1 MREVASYLFYSK
13 QPTKQDGSITNHISL
28 QETKEQEKRLQDWCF
43 AVNFAEFLRRP
54 LFKNTYDRCFWRWAW
69 QNQTN
74 ANGILI
80 EQMLSLNDSFWIIL
94 STHQNG
100 HVVTFFYSRP
110 KVKMRQNWMENSFF
124 ILFEKGNFSLD
135 GSAITPNVPP
145 QLYHWYFTELYS
157 PVTSSLHSSCKTY
170 IKGE

>member
-54 LFKNTYDRCFWRWAW
+54 LFKNTYGRCFWRWAW

-74 ANGILI
+74 ANDILI

-110 KVKMRQNWMENSFF
+110 KVKMRQNWMENSLFLF
-124 ILFEKGNFSLD
+124 ILKRATFLLMAVQSHPMYPL
-135 GSAITPNVPP
+135 SYITDISQN
-145 QLYHWYFTELYS
+145 
-157 PVTSSLHSSCKTY
+157 Y
-170 IKGE
+170 IPLSHPHYIHHAKHT